1 MARKRVL
8 LGLVR
13 RLMTGRKV
21 EVRSLVEQSL
31 RAHGIQDIARAAIIN
46 WLSTPRVILG
56 LGRRRLLA
64 GMLAVQGLV
73 VLEIQRRI
81 DADGLMRILTSPDDL
96 ERRNVSA
103 ELQRSLEVEGRR
115 FQDLKQRFRALEEAK
130 LADEKALL
138 VAQIAHAKLLGPI
151 DRQ

>member
-1 MARKRVL
+1 
-8 LGLVR
+8 
-13 RLMTGRKV
+13 
-21 EVRSLVEQSL
+21 
-31 RAHGIQDIARAAIIN
+31 
-46 WLSTPRVILG
+46 
-56 LGRRRLLA
+56 
-64 GMLAVQGLV
+64 MLAVQGLV